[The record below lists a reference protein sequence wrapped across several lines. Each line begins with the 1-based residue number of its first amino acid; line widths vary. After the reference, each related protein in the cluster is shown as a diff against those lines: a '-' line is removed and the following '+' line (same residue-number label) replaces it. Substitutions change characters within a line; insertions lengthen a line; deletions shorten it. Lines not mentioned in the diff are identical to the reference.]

1 MIEVGTKAFWRATLA
16 MSLGSFLIFA
26 NLYFTQPLLPL
37 LAAEFDVSP
46 LTASY
51 SFTLSTLMLGLSLL
65 LYGPLSDA
73 LGRRAIIVAT
83 LVGAVLCT
91 LALSQ
96 VHSFGALLILR
107 ALQGFFLGGL
117 PAIAIAYLGDE
128 MTKRALV
135 SAVGLYISA
144 NSLGGISGRLMGG
157 FLADT
162 LGWQAGFG
170 VLGLASLA
178 LLAVF
183 LWLLPPSQHFSP
195 KPLHPKR
202 MAADLLG
209 HLKNR
214 LLLVSFA
221 IGGLNF
227 FIFVNQYSFLTF
239 RLSDAPYNLP
249 ARYLG
254 LLFLTYLSGT
264 LGSALSGRLA
274 GRFSQPV
281 VMMLGIGLMM
291 LGSLVSLAEGL
302 WVIMLGFLFSAF
314 GFFLCHANA
323 SSWVSH
329 NADKAKA
336 SASSLYLVFYYLGA
350 SLGGLYLAPFWHHG
364 QWLGVVLGS
373 LLVLALTFS
382 LCLLLRHWSSQHGT
396 LAATS

>member
-96 VHSFGALLILR
+96 VHSFGALLVLR
-107 ALQGFFLGGL
+107 ALQGFFLGAAGHRHRL
-117 PAIAIAYLGDE
+117 PGGRDDQAGPGVGGG
-128 MTKRALV
+128 AL
-135 SAVGLYISA
+135 YQRQQP
-144 NSLGGISGRLMGG
+144 GGISGRLMGG

-183 LWLLPPSQHFSP
+183 LWLLPPRQHFSP

-396 LAATS
+396 LAVSS

>member
-26 NLYFTQPLLPL
+26 NLYFTQPLLPM
-37 LAAEFDVSP
+37 LASEFGVSP

-51 SFTLSTLMLGLSLL
+51 SFTLSTLMLGVSLL

-73 LGRRAIIVAT
+73 LGRRAIMLT
-83 LVGAVLCT
+83 TMVGAVGCT
-91 LALSQ
+91 LLLSQ
-96 VHSFGALLILR
+96 VHSFGALLALR

-117 PAIAIAYLGDE
+117 PAIAIAYMGDE
-128 MTKRALV
+128 MSRKALV
-135 SAVGLYISA
+135 SAVGFYISA
-144 NSLGGISGRLMGG
+144 NSLGGICGRLLGG

-162 LGWQAGFG
+162 LGWQMGFAVTGALSLVLLG
-170 VLGLASLA
+170 VFA
-178 LLAVF
+178 
-183 LWLLPPSQHFSP
+183 WLLPPSQQFVRQ
-195 KPLHPKR
+195 KLHPKQMVR
-202 MAADLLG
+202 DLVG

-214 LLLVSFA
+214 LLVVSYA

-264 LGSALSGRLA
+264 LGSALSGKVSA
-274 GRFSQPV
+274 KFSQPV
-281 VMMLGIGLMM
+281 VMMMGIGLMVV
-291 LGSLVSLAEGL
+291 GTLVSLGESIS
-302 WVIMLGFLFSAF
+302 VIMLGFLFSAF
-314 GFFLCHANA
+314 GFFLCHANC

-329 NADKAKA
+329 NARHAKA

-350 SLGGLYLAPFWHHG
+350 SLGGTYLAPFWHHG
-364 QWLGVVLGS
+364 QWAGVVLGS
-373 LLVLALTFS
+373 LIILALTFS
-382 LCLLLRHWSSQHGT
+382 LCLLLRHWAMAREGALVSN
-396 LAATS
+396 